1 MHKKASITIRPVE
14 ATVVKRMFIF
24 IKITISKLNTL
35 NYFRTLYKKGIV
47 NVKHKVFFY

>member
-35 NYFRTLYKKGIV
+35 NYFRTLYKKGIG